1 LAPALAGLLTPLYLH
16 NAPAAALVDVPLV
29 AWLATDAYIR
39 WRNRAIKKTLEW
51 SFFVVFGSIAA
62 GLVLGFRSEHVES
75 AVIAGG
81 WAPVVVGTVVL
92 IAGAGFRL
100 WAMLELGRFFTVTVT
115 IQKNHRLVDTGPYR
129 ALRHPSYTGLL
140 LALVGLGIALD
151 NWLSLLALFALP
163 LIGILVRIRV
173 EEAALSDALGGS
185 YASYA
190 ARTDRLIPGVW

>member
-1 LAPALAGLLTPLYLH
+1 MAPALAGLLTPLYLH

-92 IAGAGFRL
+92 IAGA
-100 WAMLELGRFFTVTVT
+100 
-115 IQKNHRLVDTGPYR
+115 
-129 ALRHPSYTGLL
+129 
-140 LALVGLGIALD
+140 
-151 NWLSLLALFALP
+151 
-163 LIGILVRIRV
+163 
-173 EEAALSDALGGS
+173 
-185 YASYA
+185 A
-190 ARTDRLIPGVW
+190 ARAAQRGDDRMVERFLNHTERTHGERT